1 MFWNDKAEINKKL
14 DIIINKLNHIEG
26 NIIKIKFD
34 IYGDYK
40 VLNDTIVHLDQDV
53 KKLFNEKGND

>member
-1 MFWNDKAEINKKL
+1 MFWNDTAEINKKL
-14 DIIINKLNHIEG
+14 DIIINKLNHIEV